1 MGLFKNLKDAYP
13 ILKILGNKYVIV
25 LVFFSVWMLF
35 LDNTSYVE
43 QRILN
48 KQIDELQENKKYYEE
63 EIKRDKKNIKLL
75 QKPAHIEKYGREK
88 YFMKRKNEDI
98 YLIEFEEDSIKEAQT
113 KSN

>member
-48 KQIDELQENKKYYEE
+48 EQIDELQENKKYYE
-63 EIKRDKKNIKLL
+63 
-75 QKPAHIEKYGREK
+75 
-88 YFMKRKNEDI
+88 
-98 YLIEFEEDSIKEAQT
+98 
-113 KSN
+113 